1 MFDFLRN
8 RYFWLMLIVIVV
20 ALTVMQQT
28 TLERKDTTVIEKMV
42 RHAYTPLQRG
52 VSTFRGHLG
61 KMENLFVDKKR
72 LAMKVRQL
80 EKELENYRLENQG
93 LIEYRYEARRL
104 KEQLD
109 FKDRNLTNM
118 DLVAAQVIARNPTT
132 WYNTITIDQG
142 SSKGIARNMA
152 VITSQGLVGRVTAVS
167 SNYAVVILITDRE
180 VAVGAMV
187 QENRVP
193 GIIVGTMNGKQLQ
206 MSHIPFYSEVK
217 KGNRVVTSRF
227 SELYPPGII
236 IGEIDEVSVEPEALT
251 KKATVISAVDLDRIE
266 EVLVVKDYINP
277 APEWAG
283 LETNDYEANEQS
295 LSGE

>member
-80 EKELENYRLENQG
+80 EKELENYRL
-93 LIEYRYEARRL
+93 
-104 KEQLD
+104 
-109 FKDRNLTNM
+109 DRNLTNM